1 MAKSSFHDGMCSAYE
16 SAERGVRGK
25 SAGGYDMHHET
36 MKPKGAGRGARDA
49 ASGGHAEKAPAA
61 AQRRSDRANRT
72 GFGSKNVGADLGGG
86 IE

>member
-25 SAGGYDMHHET
+25 LAGGYDMHHET
-36 MKPKGAGRGARDA
+36 MKPRGAGRAVPD
-49 ASGGHAEKAPAA
+49 AA